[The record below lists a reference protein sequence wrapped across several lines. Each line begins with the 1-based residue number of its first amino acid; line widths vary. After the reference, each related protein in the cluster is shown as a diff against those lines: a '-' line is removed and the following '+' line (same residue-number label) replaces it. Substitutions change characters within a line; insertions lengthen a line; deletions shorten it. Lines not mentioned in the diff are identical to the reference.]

1 VTIINST
8 FVIRFKSGKTRQ
20 KTTSQAATIH
30 SANVVHHK
38 KKLRNNMI
46 KIRLVGDLIEKKE
59 YSNYEDS
66 ETYPSSTYSC
76 DSCGEQTKFNLK
88 DLDKH
93 RFSKYSNLNQSDQKI
108 MDRLI
113 LSMIPKSKI
122 KQERQIW
129 VLTKKDRL
137 RVYFNRVILRFSNLT
152 NPFPPIPKTKE
163 NIPDSYIDFY
173 CQKCNRPVRI
183 YYISYIGG
191 KHVEHGYEL
200 KYLMD

>member
-1 VTIINST
+1 M
-8 FVIRFKSGKTRQ
+8 IR
-20 KTTSQAATIH
+20 
-30 SANVVHHK
+30 
-38 KKLRNNMI
+38 
-46 KIRLVGDLIEKKE
+46 IRLAGDLIEKTE
-59 YSNYEDS
+59 YSNYEDF

-76 DSCGEQTKFNLK
+76 DSCGEQTKFNLQ

-122 KQERQIW
+122 KQKGQIW
-129 VLTKKDRL
+129 ALTKKDRL
-137 RVYFNRVILRFSNLT
+137 SVYFKRLILRFCNLSI
-152 NPFPPIPKTKE
+152 PFLPIPKTKE

-183 YYISYIGG
+183 YYFSYIGG
-191 KHVEHGYEL
+191 KHTEHGYEL